1 MSKNNSNY
9 KKLISVITPIFN
21 EESNIEL
28 FLDLLKRSFDKSQYQ
43 FQWVVVDDS
52 STDNSFKVVSDIA
65 KNNKNVLGLQLSKI
79 QGSHCAIL
87 AGVNFSKG
95 DLMVIMAADLQDPP
109 KLIPDLIKKWEQ
121 GNQIVWAVRY
131 KRHGESAI
139 TKILSKSFYF

>member
-52 STDNSFKVVSDIA
+52 STDNSFKVVCNIA
-65 KNNKNVLGLQLSKI
+65 KNNKNVFGLQHSK
-79 QGSHCAIL
+79 
-87 AGVNFSKG
+87 
-95 DLMVIMAADLQDPP
+95 
-109 KLIPDLIKKWEQ
+109 
-121 GNQIVWAVRY
+121 NQ
-131 KRHGESAI
+131 
-139 TKILSKSFYF
+139 L